1 MGGNFKNGSNRN
13 IKKEIIKLRNEAWEN
28 RKISSK
34 GDEIYKIIEEKEKQ
48 ITHKLCPYKFTNSE
62 LQLGACPPSHLCICT
77 YLQGRYKGGWD

>member
-1 MGGNFKNGSNRN
+1 MDTHRLVEVLEGSDDRRIGIRSLGGILKNGSNRN

-48 ITHKLCPYKFTNSE
+48 ITHKLCPYRFTNSE
-62 LQLGACPPSHLCICT
+62 L
-77 YLQGRYKGGWD
+77 